1 MVASSRSFYEGG
13 LSLRILPCTFTEYL
27 SHFGLSN
34 VGNFVSALPILTP
47 LEFVK
52 NHRNQS
58 APPVE
63 RSNPATALAPS
74 TSGTMV
80 VSINTQKTNASL
92 AQS

>member
-1 MVASSRSFYEGG
+1 M
-13 LSLRILPCTFTEYL
+13 
-27 SHFGLSN
+27 SN
-34 VGNFVSALPILTP
+34 LGNVVSDLPILRL
-47 LEFVK
+47 LEFVN
-52 NHRNQS
+52 NHRNQG

-63 RSNPATALAPS
+63 RSNPATALPPS